1 MTNGLVFAGTR
12 NGRHLARCPRC
23 WHICRIDH
31 IDRHVDTCKETTPR
45 TAPIRRGERKSACPK
60 CYAEMTSKA
69 IRNHI
74 SKCKKVAQP
83 RPAYVDV
90 SESAC
95 VPAGRYV
102 ACGSRIG
109 TEKYRLES
117 DVKTAM
123 SVDGHLGNCCYG
135 PSLEFVLC
143 PDKDDYVLIG
153 KHYTKEALVDAFW
166 VW

>member
-1 MTNGLVFAGTR
+1 
-12 NGRHLARCPRC
+12 
-23 WHICRIDH
+23 
-31 IDRHVDTCKETTPR
+31 
-45 TAPIRRGERKSACPK
+45 
-60 CYAEMTSKA
+60 MTSKA

-74 SKCKKVAQP
+74 SNCKKIAQP

-90 SESAC
+90 SEAAC
-95 VPAGRYV
+95 FPAGRYV
-102 ACGSRIG
+102 SCGNIVGIPSG
-109 TEKYRLES
+109 DEKYRLES

-123 SVDGHLGNCCYG
+123 SVDGHLENCCYG